1 MRTVNILIV
10 AAAFLFS
17 SGLNAQDDNGHAF
30 NAQDDKNHL
39 LLTHPTVGNLK
50 VMVKLV
56 EREMLDLEGFRL
68 VGIYHQQERYDYS
81 RSSAFLDTLSYEGP
95 EIYLKAF
102 RDSIAPG
109 ELYRENQLSD
119 DYRILFRESD
129 GVVFFGGPDL
139 PPQVYGE
146 KTHLHTSIYDP
157 YRHYFELSFL
167 YHLLGGYQ
175 DTARNGWIADK
186 PDYLVYGFC
195 LGMQTMNVAAGGTM
209 VQDIPSEVYNLH
221 YVEDVVKMDPNRQH
235 RNYYNQVSMEGDLLS
250 GHFHR
255 VHFKPGRLA
264 RRLKTSDFRP
274 MVYSNHHQALDKV
287 GRGFH
292 IVATSLDGKV
302 IEAIAH
308 SRYDNVIGVQ
318 FHPEATF
325 LYDDATGYR
334 MSPDDAVSFTGPE
347 VLNKSGSMEFHR
359 LFWGDFERRLKR
371 Q

>member
-1 MRTVNILIV
+1 MRTVNILIF

-17 SGLNAQDDNGHAF
+17 SGLSAQPASEHSF
-30 NAQDDKNHL
+30 NVKDVKHHL

-50 VMVKLV
+50 VMVNLV
-56 EREMLDLEGFRL
+56 EREMLDIEGFRL
-68 VGIYHQQERYDYS
+68 VGVYHQQERYDYS
-81 RSSAFLDTLSYEGP
+81 RSRTFLDTFSYEGP

-102 RDSIAPG
+102 DDSIGPG
-109 ELYRENQLSD
+109 QLYRDNQLSD
-119 DYRILFRESD
+119 DYRTLFRESE

-139 PPQVYGE
+139 PPDVYGE
-146 KTHLHTSIYDP
+146 KTHLYTSIYDP

-175 DTARNGWIADK
+175 DTAREGWIDSK

-195 LGMQTMNVAAGGTM
+195 LGMQTMSVAAGGTM

-235 RNYYNQVSMEGDLLS
+235 RNYYNQISMKGDLLS
-250 GHFHR
+250 GQLHR
-255 VHFKPGRLA
+255 VHFQQGSLA
-264 RRLKTSDFRP
+264 RRLKASDFRP
-274 MVYSNHHQALDKV
+274 MVYSNHHQALDEV

-292 IVATSLDGKV
+292 TVATSLDGKV

-334 MSPDDAVSFTGPE
+334 MAPGDTVSFTGPE
-347 VLNKSGSMEFHR
+347 MLNRAGSMEFHR
-359 LFWGDFERRLKR
+359 LFWKDFERRLKK
-371 Q
+371 